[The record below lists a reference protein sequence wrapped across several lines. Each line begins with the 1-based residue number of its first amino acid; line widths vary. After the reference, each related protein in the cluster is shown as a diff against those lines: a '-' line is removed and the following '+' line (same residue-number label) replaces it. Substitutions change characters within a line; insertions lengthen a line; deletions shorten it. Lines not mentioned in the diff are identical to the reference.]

1 MLLKNELKRE
11 VELRG
16 KFLERN
22 IDKVCDRINHIGGFA
37 HKLQPKRTQAGAYL
51 EGEPFDYIVVMKD
64 YKAVFD
70 AKEVK
75 GTKWHMVDKDI
86 KQCNE
91 MKKCKNA
98 GFEAYFIFYFT
109 GKVRVIDID
118 EIIEVLKSGKKTIN
132 LEIGKEWELLRRLRE
147 EK

>member
-1 MLLKNELKRE
+1 MKNLNG
-11 VELRG
+11 VT
-16 KFLERN
+16 
-22 IDKVCDRINHIGGFA
+22 D
-37 HKLQPKRTQAGAYL
+37 
-51 EGEPFDYIVVMKD
+51 
-64 YKAVFD
+64 
-70 AKEVK
+70 
-75 GTKWHMVDKDI
+75 MVDKDI

-132 LEIGKEWELLRRLRE
+132 LEIGKEWELLRRLKE
-147 EK
+147 Q